1 MIVSTA
7 VLPGLLEECFAANL
21 VPFVTGPPAIG
32 KSAIINKVAEDHKLE
47 VIDIRLSQS
56 DPTDLNGFPIINDD
70 KTKAGFVPMSTFPV
84 KGDTPPPGK
93 DGWLIFLDEMNS
105 APLGTQAAAFK
116 LTLDRKVGQYDLHEN
131 VFIACAGNRQGDK
144 GITNRIS
151 TPMQSRLAHFELE
164 VDNKAWLKWAAQDID
179 FRIRSFIGFKPDLLY
194 RFEPTHDGATYPSPR
209 TWEFMSR
216 LLKKYPGAIPSAK
229 MPLLASVVE
238 EAAAMEFWTYS
249 KVFQSLLTEAQIMA
263 DPAGVK
269 VPEEPSIQFALA
281 GSLGQKITMKNA
293 SPLMTFIKR
302 MPIEMQVLC
311 MQGACRRDGALM
323 AQKDIDNWFD
333 SYSKDL
339 F

>member
-1 MIVSTA
+1 MIVSTGQ
-7 VLPGLLEECFAANL
+7 LPGLLEECFAANL

-32 KSAIINKVAEDHKLE
+32 KSAIINKVAEDHNLE

-56 DPTDLNGFPIINDD
+56 DPTDLNGFPMINDD
-70 KTKAGFVPMSTFPV
+70 KTKANFVPMSTFPV

-93 DGWLIFLDEMNS
+93 QGWLIFLDEMNS
-105 APLGTQAAAFK
+105 APLGVQAAAFK

-131 VFIACAGNRQGDK
+131 VFIACAGNRDGDK

-164 VDNKAWLKWAAQDID
+164 VDNKAWLKWAAANID

-194 RFEPTHDGATYPSPR
+194 RFDADHDGATYPSPR

-216 LLKKYPGAIPSAK
+216 LLKKYPGAIPSNK

-249 KVFQSLLTEAQIMA
+249 KVFQSLLTEQQIMA
-263 DPAGVK
+263 DPTGVK

-281 GSLGQKITMKNA
+281 GSLGQKATLANA
-293 SPLMTFIKR
+293 SNFVTFIRR
-302 MPIEMQVLC
+302 MPIEMQVLY
-311 MQGACRRDGALM
+311 MQGACRKTPELI
-323 AQKDIDNWFD
+323 AQQDYDKWFT